1 MTGDAGAIVGRDEEL
16 ERLGA
21 FLELAAEAPAAA
33 LIEGEA
39 GIGKTT
45 LWRWTL
51 DTARARG
58 FTVLSASP
66 AAAETALSFSVL
78 DDLLEPVVG
87 DVLPRL
93 APPRRAALEA
103 ALLLTA
109 DRRATPEVH
118 AIAAGVR
125 DAVRTVAEGAPV
137 LIAIDDIQW
146 IDRPSGAALAYAVRR
161 LGDTR
166 VGLAVARRSELGIRL
181 PFELDRAFAPDR
193 LERLRVNALSL
204 GALNRIVAQRLDLR
218 LPRPVLRRIVEA
230 VGGNPFFALEIA
242 RAVRRS
248 GAMPGVAEGVTVPDE
263 LHELVRD
270 RLLALPAATRDLLAT
285 AAALSAPTAPL
296 LEAATDAGDAALR
309 TAIEA
314 DLVTLDGER
323 LRFTHPLLR
332 SAALRLL
339 LPAER
344 RALHG
349 RLSAVVEDPEERA
362 RHLAMSVDG
371 PDAAVAA
378 ALDDAARLASRRG
391 AAHAAAELCELALHL
406 TPPGAEHD
414 SHERLLRAL
423 RHTWEAGDAERARA
437 LGERAV
443 ATAPEGRPRAR
454 ALLALARL
462 RTFQADVRAAN
473 AMMRDALDE
482 AGDDPEVRAAAHA
495 ELAINMFLL
504 RDSLPE
510 AERHGELA
518 LQLAERLDHPA
529 RLVRPLTNLGMVRM
543 CLGRADALEPVSRA
557 LAILDEVPDAD
568 LQRPDADLLRTGPR
582 WDHACALLW
591 SDRLEE
597 ATAEWHLLLEDAAA
611 SGEEGSMPYTLA
623 HLALT
628 RCLLG
633 ELEEAATLASEGH
646 ELSIETGLAS
656 EQSMLMAVRALVLAH
671 QGEEERCRGLAREA
685 IALGERRSLKI
696 AVITGRSAL
705 ALLDLS
711 LGDFAGVKGELEEVE
726 RDVTAAGTGNPGGMR
741 FVPDYVEA
749 LAGLGELDRAEAVLG
764 RYEGHAVR
772 LDRPAARAA
781 ALRCGGLIAAGR
793 GDGERA
799 QRAFAAALEQHERV
813 TMPID
818 RARTLLAQGAML
830 RRANRKRAA
839 REALEEALQVF
850 DERGVKLFAAA
861 TARELGRISGRAAS
875 AGELTPS
882 ERRVAEL
889 VASGRTNREVAA
901 ALVLAERTVE
911 SHLSH
916 IYRKLGVRSR
926 AELAHRFKV
935 P

>member
-1 MTGDAGAIVGRDEEL
+1 MTEQAGAIVGRDEEL
-16 ERLGA
+16 ERLGG
-21 FLELAAEAPAAA
+21 FLSAAAEAPAAA
-33 LIEGEA
+33 VLEGEA

-66 AAAETALSFSVL
+66 AAAETALSFAAL

-109 DRRATPEVH
+109 DHRAAPEAH
-118 AIAAGVR
+118 AIAAGLR
-125 DAVRTVAEGAPV
+125 DAVRAVAEDAPV

-161 LGDTR
+161 LGDTP
-166 VGLAVARRSELGIRL
+166 VGLALARRSEPGMRL
-181 PFELDRAFAPDR
+181 PFALDRAFGPDR
-193 LERLRVNALSL
+193 LERVVVGALSL
-204 GALNRIVAQRLDLR
+204 GALNRIIAQQLDLR

-248 GAMPGVAEGVTVPDE
+248 GAMPGVAEGVRVPDE

-285 AAALSAPTAPL
+285 AAAMSAPTAPL
-296 LEAATDAGDAALR
+296 LKAATGAGDAALR

-323 LRFTHPLLR
+323 LCFTHPLLR
-332 SAALRLL
+332 SAALHLL

-349 RLSAVVEDPEERA
+349 RLSWVVEDPEERA

-406 TPPGAEHD
+406 TPPGAEED
-414 SHERLLRAL
+414 AHERLLRAL
-423 RHTWEAGDAERARA
+423 GHTWEAGDADRARA
-437 LGERAV
+437 LGEQAV
-443 ATAPEGRPRAR
+443 ATAPPGPRRAR
-454 ALLALARL
+454 ALLELARL
-462 RTFQADVRAAN
+462 RTYQADVLAAN
-473 AMMRDALDE
+473 AMMRDALEE
-482 AGDDPEVRAAAHA
+482 AGDDEEVCAAAHA
-495 ELAINMFLL
+495 ELCINMFLR
-504 RDSLPE
+504 RDSLTE

-518 LQLAERLDHPA
+518 VQLAERLDDPA
-529 RLVRPLTNLGMVRM
+529 RLVRPLTNLGTTRM
-543 CLGRADALEPVSRA
+543 GLGRADAEEPLLRA
-557 LAILDEVPDAD
+557 LAILERVPE
-568 LQRPDADLLRTGPR
+568 ADLLRIGPR
-582 WDHACALLW
+582 WDHACAHLW
-591 SDRLEE
+591 ADRLDE
-597 ATAEWHLLLEDAAA
+597 ATAEFNALLEDAAA
-611 SGEEGSMPYTLA
+611 TGDEGSMPYTLA

-628 RCLLG
+628 RLLAG
-633 ELEEAATLASEGH
+633 ELERAGSLASEGYD
-646 ELSIETGLAS
+646 LSMETGLAS
-656 EQSMLMAVRALVLAH
+656 EQSLLMAVRALVLAH
-671 QGEEERCRGLAREA
+671 RGDEEQCRGLAREA

-711 LGDFAGVKGELEEVE
+711 LGDFAGMKAELEEVE

-749 LAGLGELDRAEAVLG
+749 LAGLGEL
-764 RYEGHAVR
+764 
-772 LDRPAARAA
+772 
-781 ALRCGGLIAAGR
+781 
-793 GDGERA
+793 
-799 QRAFAAALEQHERV
+799 
-813 TMPID
+813 
-818 RARTLLAQGAML
+818 
-830 RRANRKRAA
+830 
-839 REALEEALQVF
+839 
-850 DERGVKLFAAA
+850 
-861 TARELGRISGRAAS
+861 
-875 AGELTPS
+875 
-882 ERRVAEL
+882 
-889 VASGRTNREVAA
+889 
-901 ALVLAERTVE
+901 
-911 SHLSH
+911 
-916 IYRKLGVRSR
+916 
-926 AELAHRFKV
+926 
-935 P
+935 

>member
-1 MTGDAGAIVGRDEEL
+1 MTERAGAIVGRDEEL
-16 ERLGA
+16 ERLDA
-21 FLELAAEAPAAA
+21 FLGAAAEAPAAVV
-33 LIEGEA
+33 LEGEA

-66 AAAETALSFSVL
+66 AAAETALSFSAL

-109 DRRATPEVH
+109 DQRATPEVH
-118 AIAAGVR
+118 AIAAGLR
-125 DAVRTVAEGAPV
+125 DAVRALAEDAPV

-146 IDRPSGAALAYAVRR
+146 IDRPSAAALAHAVRR

-166 VGLAVARRSELGIRL
+166 VGLAVTRRSEPGMRL

-204 GALNRIVAQRLDLR
+204 GALNRIVAQQLDLR

-248 GAMPGVAEGVTVPDE
+248 GAMPGVAEGVPVPDE

-285 AAALSAPTAPL
+285 AAAMSAPTAPL
-296 LEAATDAGDAALR
+296 LEAATGAGDAALR

-378 ALDDAARLASRRG
+378 ALDEAARLASRRG

-406 TPPGAEHD
+406 TPPGAED
-414 SHERLLRAL
+414 DAHERLLRAL
-423 RHTWEAGDAERARA
+423 RHTWEAGDADRARA

-473 AMMRDALDE
+473 AMTREALDE
-482 AGDDPEVRAAAHA
+482 AGDDPEVRAEAHG

-504 RDSLPE
+504 RDSLTE

-518 LQLAERLDHPA
+518 VQLAERLDHPE
-529 RLVRPLTNLGMVRM
+529 RLVRPLTNLGTVRM
-543 CLGRADALEPVSRA
+543 GLGRADALEPVSRA
-557 LAILDEVPDAD
+557 LAILDEV
-568 LQRPDADLLRTGPR
+568 PDADLLRTGPR

-611 SGEEGSMPYTLA
+611 TGDEGSMPYTLA

-628 RCLLG
+628 RCLAG
-633 ELEEAATLASEGH
+633 ELEKAGAVASEGY

-656 EQSMLMAVRALVLAH
+656 EQALLMAVHALVLAH
-671 QGEEERCRGLAREA
+671 QGEEEQCRGLAREA

-711 LGDFAGVKGELEEVE
+711 LGDFAGVKAELEEVE

-781 ALRCGGLIAAGR
+781 ALRCGGLIAAAR
-793 GDGERA
+793 GHGERA

-813 TMPID
+813 TLPID
-818 RARTLLAQGAML
+818 RARTLLAEGAML
-830 RRANRKRAA
+830 RRAKRKRAA
-839 REALEEALQVF
+839 REALEEALDVF
-850 DERGVKLFAAA
+850 NERSAKLFAAA
-861 TARELGRISGRAAS
+861 TASELGRISGRAAS

>member
-1 MTGDAGAIVGRDEEL
+1 MTEQAGAIVGRDEEL

-21 FLELAAEAPAAA
+21 FLSAAAEAPAAA
-33 LIEGEA
+33 VLEGEA

-51 DTARARG
+51 GTAHARG

-66 AAAETALSFSVL
+66 AAAETALSFSAL

-87 DVLPRL
+87 DVLPQL
-93 APPRRAALEA
+93 APARRAALEA

-109 DRRATPEVH
+109 DQRATPELH
-118 AIAAGVR
+118 AIAAGLR
-125 DAVRTVAEGAPV
+125 DAVRALAENAPV
-137 LIAIDDIQW
+137 LIAIDDVQW
-146 IDRPSGAALAYAVRR
+146 IDRPSAAALAYAVRR

-166 VGLAVARRSELGIRL
+166 VGLAVARRSEPGVRL

-242 RAVRRS
+242 RAIRRS
-248 GAMPGVAEGVTVPDE
+248 GEMPGVAEGIPVPDE

-270 RLLALPAATRDLLAT
+270 RLLALPPATRDLLAT
-285 AAALSAPTAPL
+285 AAAMSAPTAPL
-296 LEAATDAGDAALR
+296 LEAATGAGDAALR

-314 DLVTLDGER
+314 DLVTIDGER
-323 LRFTHPLLR
+323 PRFTHPLLR

-344 RALHG
+344 RALHR
-349 RLSAVVEDPEERA
+349 RLSAVMEDPEERA

-406 TPPGAEHD
+406 TPPGGEDDA
-414 SHERLLRAL
+414 HERLLRAL
-423 RHTWEAGDAERARA
+423 RHTWEAGDADRARA
-437 LGERAV
+437 LGEQAV

-473 AMMRDALDE
+473 AMMREALDE

-504 RDSLPE
+504 RDSLTE

-518 LQLAERLDHPA
+518 VQLAERLDHPA

-568 LQRPDADLLRTGPR
+568 LLRTGPR

-597 ATAEWHLLLEDAAA
+597 ATAEWRLLLEHAATT
-611 SGEEGSMPYTLA
+611 GDEGSMPYTLA

-656 EQSMLMAVRALVLAH
+656 EQSLLMAVRALVLAH
-671 QGEEERCRGLAREA
+671 QGEEELCRGLAREA
-685 IALGERRSLKI
+685 IVLGERRSLKI

-705 ALLDLS
+705 ALFDLS
-711 LGDFAGVKGELEEVE
+711 LGDFAAVKGELEEVE

-781 ALRCGGLIAAGR
+781 ALRCGGLIAAAR

-799 QRAFAAALEQHERV
+799 QTAFAAALEQHERV
-813 TMPID
+813 TLPID
-818 RARTLLAQGAML
+818 RARTLLAKGAML
-830 RRANRKRAA
+830 RRAKRKRAA
-839 REALEEALQVF
+839 REALEEALEVF
-850 DERGVKLFAAA
+850 DERGAKLFAAA
-861 TARELGRISGRAAS
+861 TTRELGRISGRAAS
-875 AGELTPS
+875 ARELTPS
-882 ERRVAEL
+882 EQRVAEL